1 MAMSKLGIVLVKTQS
16 VLGTGEVSLT
26 TSDYVKV
33 DDSFKVTPKIE
44 MYQPKTTKGIFGQD
58 ASIAGKSSA
67 EVEISMDIATGSA
80 TPSIIQFFKACN
92 LKDTISSNKHT
103 LTPIHDRCA
112 TSGTSDITI
121 WKYDGTKCPTSS
133 AMLTKANNVSLNC
146 TIDFKNGEP
155 AKAKFTGMGVLPSMP
170 TSATYPVGTLTQ
182 PTDTIYPV
190 MSLSNVTLFGYS
202 SPKIKEAT
210 FDLGADVKLIDD
222 LSSTYGYRYA
232 DVRGFASKLKVVMY
246 VDPAN
251 VTNPINQL
259 IAGTIGS
266 VQITYGPAG
275 SRFTLKSTTA
285 QIVNVD
291 VSESDGVDV
300 YSLDINFVDN
310 NFSIIVNDD

>member
-1 MAMSKLGIVLVKTQS
+1 MGLSKLGLVLVKTQS

-33 DDSFKVTPKIE
+33 DDGFKVAPKID
-44 MYQPKTTKGIFGQD
+44 MYQPNTVRGIFGQD
-58 ASIAGKSSA
+58 AAIVGKSSA
-67 EVEISMDIATGSA
+67 EVEISMDISTGSA
-80 TPSIIQFFKACN
+80 TPPIVQFFKACN
-92 LKDTISSNKHT
+92 LKDTVSSNKHT
-103 LTPIHDRCA
+103 FTPIHDRCA
-112 TSGTSDITI
+112 TSGTSDLTI
-121 WKYDGTKCPTSS
+121 WKYDGVKCPTSY
-133 AMLTKANNVSLNC
+133 ATVTKANNVSLNC
-146 TIDFKNGEP
+146 SIDFKNGEP

-210 FDLGADVKLIDD
+210 FELGADVKLIDD

-232 DVRGFASKLKVVMY
+232 DIRGFASKLKVVMY

-251 VTNPINQL
+251 VTNPIVQL
-259 IAGTIGS
+259 IAGTIGT
-266 VQITYGPAG
+266 VQLTYGPAA
-275 SRFTLKSTTA
+275 SRFTLKSSNA
-285 QIVNVD
+285 QIVGVD
-291 VSESDGVDV
+291 VSSSDGVDV
-300 YSLDINFVDN
+300 YTLDINFVDN